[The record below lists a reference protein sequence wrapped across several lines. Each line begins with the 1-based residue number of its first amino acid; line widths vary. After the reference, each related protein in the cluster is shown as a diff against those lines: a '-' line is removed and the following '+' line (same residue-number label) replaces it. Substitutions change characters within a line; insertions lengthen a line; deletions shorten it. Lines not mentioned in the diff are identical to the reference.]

1 MRRSNL
7 DSSPAAV
14 LRWLGVAL
22 ALACLDVRAE
32 TVHRYTIAIDEAL
45 TVLDVRAC
53 FSGQPPALL
62 VAESLDAPLALIE
75 ARLESSGK
83 PLVPSGALS
92 LKNVPAD
99 GCITY
104 RVDVSR
110 PIRRHDLTG
119 DKVIRVG
126 RDLLAAAGLWL
137 WRPERLE
144 MNEEIELAF
153 ILPPGI
159 AMSAPW
165 QPLSE
170 SPPVFRLGDTPYD
183 WPATVAFGHFRPQRL
198 EVSGSR
204 FDIAVLEGT
213 PAVDVEGMHAWIA
226 EAAQAV
232 SELYGRFPVSRVQ
245 VLVVPIARG
254 AEPAPWAYVV
264 RGGGPAVQFF
274 VNQRRPMEE
283 FRDDWTST
291 HELAHLLLPFIR
303 HEDAWLSEGL
313 ATYYQN
319 VLRAR
324 TGRMTAEQ
332 AWTRLHA
339 GFLRGRDDARG
350 MTLAQATQQMYRS
363 DTHMRVYWEGAAIM
377 LLADVALRQ
386 ASEGRLS
393 MDSAL
398 AGLARCCLEPPREWS
413 AQELFERFDELTG
426 TSVFSRLLTIHVT
439 STEFPDLAAVYR
451 ALGLHVSGGQ
461 LEFLD
466 NEMERALRDS
476 IMGPRNQ
483 IVLDPRKRS

>member
-1 MRRSNL
+1 MRRSNPF
-7 DSSPAAV
+7 SPAAI
-14 LRWLGVAL
+14 LRWLSAAL
-22 ALACLDVRAE
+22 ALACLDVRAD

-45 TVLDVRAC
+45 MVLDVRAC
-53 FSGQPPALL
+53 FSGQPPASLI
-62 VAESLDAPLALIE
+62 AESLDAPLALIE

-83 PLVPSGALS
+83 PLVPSGELS
-92 LKNVPAD
+92 LKNVPAN

-110 PIRRHDLTG
+110 PIRSHDRTG

-144 MNEEIELAF
+144 EDEEIELAF
-153 ILPPGI
+153 VLPPGI

-165 QPLSE
+165 QPVSE
-170 SPPVFRLGDTPYD
+170 SPPVFRLGNTPYD
-183 WPATVAFGHFRPQRL
+183 WPATVAFGYFRPQRL

-213 PAVDVEGMHAWIA
+213 PPVDVGGMQAWIA
-226 EAAQAV
+226 EAAHSV
-232 SELYGRFPVSRVQ
+232 SGLYGRFPVARVQ
-245 VLVVPIARG
+245 VLVVPNARG
-254 AEPAPWAYVV
+254 AEPTPWAYVL

-283 FRDDWTST
+283 FREDWTFT

-339 GFLRGRDDARG
+339 GFLRGQGNARG
-350 MTLAQATQQMYRS
+350 MTLAQATQRMYRS
-363 DTHMRVYWEGAAIM
+363 NTHMRVYWEGAAMM
-377 LLADVALRQ
+377 LLADIALRQ
-386 ASEGRLS
+386 ESEGRLS
-393 MDSAL
+393 MDFAL
-398 AGLARCCLEPPREWS
+398 AGLARCCLGPPREWS
-413 AQELFERFDELTG
+413 AQELFERLDELTG
-426 TSVFSRLLTIHVT
+426 TSVFSRLLAVHVT
-439 STEFPDLAAVYR
+439 SPEFPDLAAVYR
-451 ALGLHVSGGQ
+451 ALGLRVSDGR

-466 NEMERALRDS
+466 SDPERALRDS
-476 IMGPRNQ
+476 IMGPRHQ
-483 IVLDPRKRS
+483 VGLDPRES